1 MMVAADPR
9 SMSAS
14 SLLPV
19 DRSRLRQVAGLAV
32 AFLLVLAHVA
42 AVTLVSGQIAH
53 AAAGSLTVS
62 PSNYVGGQRLTW
74 TGNVGQRGA
83 RPLVLQAHMGRP
95 GDVWSTVDGFRD
107 STFAD
112 GSFSFTY
119 PAPSMFNIRY
129 RVKAGEYVSPSKLF
143 YAKTQELTIR
153 VTGQPENNTNEPGT
167 VASDRPFGIT
177 VDTTPENI
185 YRSPDSHGLP
195 VYRGR
200 MLTLQSRLD
209 GDTWRTLDTTTVDRR
224 GLGEFFGLTAPDGVV
239 VYRVRAE
246 NVFTNG
252 NRIGW
257 TQSFPL
263 YVFVGRQAQV
273 QAQNSTQRSTF
284 QATSATAP
292 APVSATADSAFGAT
306 ASQRYGWQP
315 ALWDF
320 AWEAGQSLTSRP
332 ARGTNRKGSWLDYS
346 DGSGRAVKYNGGLS
360 ISSKR
365 YNGAGPGD
373 FGTTRTTLQGNA
385 ATFGRWEASMRVR
398 SAYERGGRGYNI
410 AAELVPA
417 NSSDY
422 DCGRHNIQIA
432 SMSPFSQQVRFGVR
446 SPEYRWSGTAIA
458 STTPSQRP
466 YRVAVEISRRHITWF
481 LNGAPVGS
489 VTDSAAL
496 SGVPMTLRLSLEG
509 DGQAEMDQAS
519 LISDWQRGFPIDTA
533 PLTVSPKKLV
543 RGSAATSC
551 GR

>member
-1 MMVAADPR
+1 
-9 SMSAS
+9 
-14 SLLPV
+14 
-19 DRSRLRQVAGLAV
+19 
-32 AFLLVLAHVA
+32 
-42 AVTLVSGQIAH
+42 
-53 AAAGSLTVS
+53 
-62 PSNYVGGQRLTW
+62 
-74 TGNVGQRGA
+74 
-83 RPLVLQAHMGRP
+83 
-95 GDVWSTVDGFRD
+95 
-107 STFAD
+107 
-112 GSFSFTY
+112 
-119 PAPSMFNIRY
+119 
-129 RVKAGEYVSPSKLF
+129 
-143 YAKTQELTIR
+143 
-153 VTGQPENNTNEPGT
+153 
-167 VASDRPFGIT
+167 
-177 VDTTPENI
+177 
-185 YRSPDSHGLP
+185 
-195 VYRGR
+195 
-200 MLTLQSRLD
+200 
-209 GDTWRTLDTTTVDRR
+209 
-224 GLGEFFGLTAPDGVV
+224 
-239 VYRVRAE
+239 
-246 NVFTNG
+246 
-252 NRIGW
+252 
-257 TQSFPL
+257 
-263 YVFVGRQAQV
+263 
-273 QAQNSTQRSTF
+273 
-284 QATSATAP
+284 
-292 APVSATADSAFGAT
+292 
-306 ASQRYGWQP
+306 
-315 ALWDF
+315 
-320 AWEAGQSLTSRP
+320 
-332 ARGTNRKGSWLDYS
+332 LDYS